1 MLVCLPHTTEV
12 LNEARNGRWYG
23 SKVECMNSTQNL
35 QSELSQFIG
44 TEKLYRI
51 THRHVLTDGTKYLAE
66 QAKCFWLMTA
76 IASHLTRSYDDYF
89 AVARLVVK
97 DSSAVLTLDDGNANI
112 FASQAIEY
120 TDFPLNE
127 IKLYCSFD
135 GEHWVIM
142 LTSEY

>member
-1 MLVCLPHTTEV
+1 
-12 LNEARNGRWYG
+12 
-23 SKVECMNSTQNL
+23 MNTTQNL

-51 THRHVLTDGTKYLAE
+51 TSRHVLTDGTNYLAE
-66 QAKCFWLMTA
+66 HAKSFWLFDA
-76 IASHLTRSYDDYF
+76 IASHLTRSYEDYF
-89 AVARLVVK
+89 AVARLLVN
-97 DSSAVLTLDDGNANI
+97 DSSAVLTLDDGNSNI
-112 FASQAIEY
+112 FATQAIEY

-127 IKLYCSFD
+127 IKLFCSFD

>member
-1 MLVCLPHTTEV
+1 
-12 LNEARNGRWYG
+12 
-23 SKVECMNSTQNL
+23 MNSTHNL

-51 THRHVLTDGTKYLAE
+51 SSRHVLTDGTKYLAE
-66 QAKCFWLMTA
+66 QAKSFWLFDA
-76 IASHLTRSYDDYF
+76 IASDLSLSHDDYF
-89 AVARLVVK
+89 AVARLVVNG
-97 DSSAVLTLDDGNANI
+97 SSAVLTLDDGNDNI

-135 GEHWVIM
+135 GEHWIIM

>member
-1 MLVCLPHTTEV
+1 
-12 LNEARNGRWYG
+12 
-23 SKVECMNSTQNL
+23 MNSTQNL
-35 QSELSQFIG
+35 ISELSQFIG
-44 TEKLYRI
+44 TEKFYRI
-51 THRHVLTDGTKYLAE
+51 TPRHLLTDGTKYLAE

-76 IASHLTRSYDDYF
+76 ISSYLTQSYDDYF
-89 AVARLVVK
+89 AVARLVVNG
-97 DSSAVLTLDDGNANI
+97 SSAVLTLDDGNDTV
-112 FASQAIEY
+112 FATQQIEY

>member
-1 MLVCLPHTTEV
+1 
-12 LNEARNGRWYG
+12 
-23 SKVECMNSTQNL
+23 MNSTQNL

-51 THRHVLTDGTKYLAE
+51 TSRHVLTDGVKYLAE
-66 QAKCFWLMTA
+66 QAKSFWLMTA

-89 AVARLVVK
+89 AVARLVVNG
-97 DSSAVLTLDDGNANI
+97 SSAVLTLDDGNDTV
-112 FASQAIEY
+112 FATQQIEY

-135 GEHWVIM
+135 GEFWVIM

>member
-1 MLVCLPHTTEV
+1 
-12 LNEARNGRWYG
+12 
-23 SKVECMNSTQNL
+23 MNSTHTL
-35 QSELSQFIG
+35 TSELSQFIG

-66 QAKCFWLMTA
+66 QAKCFWLMDA
-76 IASHLTRSYDDYF
+76 IASYLTSSYDDYF

-97 DSSAVLTLDDGNANI
+97 DSSATLTLDDGNDTE
-112 FASQAIEY
+112 FATQQIEY

>member
-1 MLVCLPHTTEV
+1 
-12 LNEARNGRWYG
+12 
-23 SKVECMNSTQNL
+23 MNSTHNL

-51 THRHVLTDGTKYLAE
+51 SSRHVLTDGTKYLAE
-66 QAKCFWLMTA
+66 QAKSFWLFDA
-76 IASHLTRSYDDYF
+76 IASHLTLSHDDYF
-89 AVARLVVK
+89 AVARLVVNG
-97 DSSAVLTLDDGNANI
+97 SSAVLTLDDGNDNV

-142 LTSEY
+142 LISEY